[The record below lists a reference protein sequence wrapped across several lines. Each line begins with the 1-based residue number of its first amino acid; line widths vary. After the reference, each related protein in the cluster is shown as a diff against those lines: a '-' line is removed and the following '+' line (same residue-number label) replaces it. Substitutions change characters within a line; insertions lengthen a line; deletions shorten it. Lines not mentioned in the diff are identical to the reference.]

1 MNVLIKTATALG
13 FILAIPLFALPA
25 HSAPAYEAG
34 HKPPHHRIADSAK
47 ARALVSPGSYVPAPR
62 NTRDPWPEPESGRLR
77 EIRLHR
83 QQRRLIS
90 ACRARLARA

>member
-34 HKPPHHRIADSAK
+34 HKPPHHRIADSAR
-47 ARALVSPGSYVPAPR
+47 ARALVSPRSYVPAPR
-62 NTRDPWPEPESGRLR
+62 KPATYGLSRNPDDCAKYGCIDNSGG
-77 EIRLHR
+77 
-83 QQRRLIS
+83 
-90 ACRARLARA
+90 

>member
-47 ARALVSPGSYVPAPR
+47 ARALVIRGPA
-62 NTRDPWPEPESGRLR
+62 
-77 EIRLHR
+77 
-83 QQRRLIS
+83 
-90 ACRARLARA
+90 